1 MRINFIGN
9 FAHGY
14 VGEVA
19 DETHLALELELLGH
33 TVVKVPRD
41 QWKAFVDGET
51 PNADWVLPKKA
62 DLNIIAKWDFFDD
75 AKYIKT
81 LKVFSQSPVFYW
93 VWDYMFNPILPSWH
107 IKMVQNADL
116 YLSGE
121 LGMAQEYKK
130 VGGRPYYFQFDVCD
144 VEIPKVQRPKKYDLV
159 FTGSH
164 LGQGNRIEFLKE
176 INDFI
181 PVKIFSWNYK
191 DWQALGFDASPAVYG
206 AEYNEVIAK
215 SKVILGMS
223 VEPHCW
229 GYWSNRV
236 GKVIVAGG
244 RLLQQYAP
252 GMEQL
257 LPRGVEYFS
266 SAREAIEKAQI
277 MINDR
282 NWYQYTFEER
292 MRFSS
297 REKVRQLVVLAERFI
312 KENNGEL
319 WKL

>member
-1 MRINFIGN
+1 MRVNFIGN
-9 FAHGY
+9 FANGY

-19 DETHLALELELLGH
+19 DETHLARELEKHGH
-33 TVVKVPRD
+33 SVLRVPRD

-51 PNADWVLPKKA
+51 PNEDWVLPKRA
-62 DLNIIAKWDFFDD
+62 DINIVAKWDYFDD
-75 AKYIKT
+75 AKYLKT
-81 LKVFSQSPVFYW
+81 LKVFSQAPVFYW

-107 IKMVQNADL
+107 VKMVQNADL

-121 LGMAQEYKK
+121 LGMFEEYKK

-144 VEIPKVQRPKKYDLV
+144 AEIEKNLLFKEYDVV

-164 LGQGNRIEFLKE
+164 LGQGDRIEFLKE
-176 INDFI
+176 INEEI
-181 PVKIFSWNYK
+181 PIKIFSWNYK
-191 DWQALGFDASPAVYG
+191 DWINLGFNASPAVYG
-206 AEYNEVIAK
+206 KAYNEVIAK
-215 SKVILGMS
+215 SKVVLGMS

-236 GKVIVAGG
+236 GKVITAGG

-252 GMEQL
+252 GMEL
-257 LPRGVEYFS
+257 FLPKGVEYFS
-266 SAREAIEKAQI
+266 TPREAIEKISQ
-277 MINDR
+277 MLNDR
-282 NWYQYTFEER
+282 NWYQYTFEEEE
-292 MRFSS
+292 RFSS
-297 REKVRQLVVLAERFI
+297 REKVRQLMVLAERFI